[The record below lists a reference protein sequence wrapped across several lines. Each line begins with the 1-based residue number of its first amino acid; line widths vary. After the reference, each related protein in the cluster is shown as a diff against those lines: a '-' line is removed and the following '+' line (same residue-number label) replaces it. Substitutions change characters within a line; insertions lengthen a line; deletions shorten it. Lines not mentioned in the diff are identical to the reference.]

1 MMPTSADR
9 STRNRI
15 VEAATDLVIERGYEA
30 ATMRDIAERA
40 GVSLGSAYHYFRG
53 KEELIRG
60 IYIRIAEEHAEKAR
74 HDMAGHRKFL
84 PRLEAAVFAYLDV
97 LEPYRAL
104 AEPLLA
110 LAIVPSSSLSPF
122 SEESAPVRDTTLGVY
137 REVVEGS
144 NLSTDTRLL
153 PDLPHALWIMH
164 TAVTLAWVHDD
175 SEGQTRTREILE
187 RALPAIDRMLWLGKM
202 PLMRPLF
209 DDAVEVLSLLR
220 GGL

>member
-1 MMPTSADR
+1 MPTQTDSP
-9 STRNRI
+9 TRDRI

-53 KEELIRG
+53 KEELIGG
-60 IYIRIAEEHAEKAR
+60 IYVRIAEEHAEKAR
-74 HDMAGHRKFL
+74 HDMAGQKKFL
-84 PRLEAAVFAYLDV
+84 DRLEAAAFAYLDV
-97 LEPYRAL
+97 LEPYRPL

-122 SEESAPVRDTTLGVY
+122 SEESAPVRDTTIGLY
-137 REVVEGS
+137 QEVVDGS
-144 NLSTDTRLL
+144 NITTDMRLL
-153 PDLPHALWIMH
+153 PDLPHALWLMH
-164 TAVTLAWVHDD
+164 TGITLAWVHDK
-175 SEGQTRTREILE
+175 SEGQAMTREVLA
-187 RALPAIDRMLWLGKM
+187 RSLPALDRMLWLGKM

-209 DDAVEVLSLLR
+209 NDAVEVLHLLR